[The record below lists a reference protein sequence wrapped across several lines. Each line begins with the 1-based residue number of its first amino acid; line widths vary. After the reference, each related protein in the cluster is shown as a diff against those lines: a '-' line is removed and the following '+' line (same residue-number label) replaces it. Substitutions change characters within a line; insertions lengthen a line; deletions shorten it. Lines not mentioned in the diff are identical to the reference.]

1 MQKRQRRGGVLFT
14 PTAALLGA
22 GMTLAALLSA
32 GCGSSGSD
40 PTARLRGVDL
50 SPSAGTAGVLANSY
64 ALGGDVNFGQGSSYL
79 YAGQGVSTFGFTTS
93 TATPSGVTI
102 TYPPS
107 PTLQLNTNSFYTA
120 YLIGLAALPDVGLG
134 KPDTRLRQP
143 GVPGDRGAAAGYT
156 AAAPYSDPPSG
167 QANVRILN
175 GAPDAGPVDVLING
189 KPVFIGVA
197 YPALPKRAALTD
209 TTAPAVT
216 PVTLYQ
222 AVPSGTISVQVSA
235 TGAATTGAAT
245 VLVAA
250 TSVSVSGGKSYTL
263 VVTEPTTAPTYGLYT
278 ASDGP

>member
-22 GMTLAALLSA
+22 GLTLAALLSA

-50 SPSAGTAGVLANSY
+50 SPNAGTAGVLANSY
-64 ALGGDVNFGQGSSYL
+64 ALGGDLDFGQGSSYL

-93 TATPSGVTI
+93 TATPSGVTT
-102 TYPPS
+102 TYPAS
-107 PTLQLNTNSFYTA
+107 ATLQLNNNSFYTA
-120 YLIGLAALPDVGLG
+120 YLIGLAALPDVSLG
-134 KPDTRLRQP
+134 KPDPRLLQT
-143 GVPGDRGAAAGYT
+143 VVTGDKGAAAGYT

-175 GAPDAGPVDVLING
+175 GAPDAGAVDVLIGG
-189 KPVFIGVA
+189 KPAFTAVP
-197 YPALPKRAALTD
+197 YPAFPTRVNITD

-222 AVPSGTISVQVSA
+222 AVPSGTLSVQVNASG
-235 TGAATTGAAT
+235 TST
-245 VLVAA
+245 VLVPP
-250 TSVSVSGGKSYTL
+250 TSVSVSGGKAYTI
-263 VVTEPTTAPTYGLYT
+263 VVTEQTTTPTYGVYT
-278 ASDGP
+278 SSDQL